1 MKLWQYSL
9 SMTDTDTETR
19 ESIDILLYRYLY
31 GTENIFELRKKYLVN
46 ILGTRK
52 IFWLLGK
59 YFYLLRT
66 LRYWKPPSW
75 PPSSEPAWEWSEG
88 VAAVTWRL
96 AAGGAGAGAVP
107 GRDTR
112 LGHSLLS

>member
-1 MKLWQYSL
+1 M
-9 SMTDTDTETR
+9 
-19 ESIDILLYRYLY
+19 
-31 GTENIFELRKKYLVN
+31 N

-52 IFWLLGK
+52 IFWRLGK

-112 LGHSLLS
+112 LGHSLLSWLVMLPFLPVNKENVHYQRYIENIIKRKGTIKG